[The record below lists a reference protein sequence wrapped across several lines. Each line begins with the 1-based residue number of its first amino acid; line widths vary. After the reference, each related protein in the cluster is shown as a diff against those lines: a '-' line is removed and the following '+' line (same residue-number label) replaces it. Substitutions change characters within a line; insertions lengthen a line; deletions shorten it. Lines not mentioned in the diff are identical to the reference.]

1 MNKKLQIWLPFL
13 LSITLITGML
23 LGYTMRDTM
32 PGKNFFSL
40 EKPHPLLEVLE
51 LIKNKYVDDVKLRD
65 LSDTAIAA
73 ILEKLDPHSAF
84 IPADEL
90 QNVNE
95 DIAGN
100 FFGIGVE
107 FNIIDDTIQVVNVV
121 PKGPSEK
128 AGILSG
134 DKFIK
139 VNDSMV
145 AGKKIS
151 SERIRKLL
159 RGDIDTKVSVVILRD
174 WKQKTV
180 VISRGII
187 PVSSIDASYMIDSST
202 GYIRLN
208 KFSQVTYHE
217 FMQALGLLKKQRL
230 QQLILDLRG
239 NGGGVLDEATAI
251 ADEFLDG
258 DKLITYTEGKHFPKK
273 EYRCK
278 KEGLFEKGKLVVL
291 CDEGTAS
298 ASEIL
303 IGALQDWDR
312 TTIIG
317 RRSFGKGLVQEQYD
331 LSDGSALRLTI
342 ARYFTPIGR
351 SIQRPYLNGGKAY
364 YNEIENRFHD
374 GEMVTMDSRKNDSL
388 HVFKTNKGK
397 VLYGGGGIT
406 PDIFVALDTNTKG
419 SVATKLFFK
428 GSIGTFAYT
437 FYHQNR
443 ETLKQYKLTK
453 DFAEN
458 FTLSNDGWMQFLERA
473 KKDSVAL
480 DKISLLEKKAI
491 IQRIKAGIARQIWR
505 NEGYFE
511 IMNRQDTTI
520 KTAMEYLN
528 LDIKKT
534 GKSAQR

>member
-1 MNKKLQIWLPFL
+1 MNKKLQIWLPVL

-40 EKPHPLLEVLE
+40 EKPHPLQEVLE
-51 LIKNKYVDDVKLRD
+51 LIRNKYVDDVKLRD
-65 LSDTAIAA
+65 LSDTAIEA
-73 ILEKLDPHSAF
+73 ILEKLDPHSVF
-84 IPADEL
+84 IPAEDL
-90 QNVNE
+90 QSVNE

-107 FNIIDDTIQVVNVV
+107 FNVIDDTIQVINVV

-128 AGILSG
+128 AGIFSG

-139 VNDSMV
+139 VNDSIV

-151 SERIRKLL
+151 SEMIRKLL
-159 RGDIDTKVSVVILRD
+159 RGDNNTKVTVVILRD
-174 WKQKTV
+174 WKEKTL
-180 VISRGII
+180 VINRGII
-187 PVSSIDASYMIDSST
+187 PVSSVDASYMIDSST

-217 FMQALGLLKKQRL
+217 FMKALELLKKQRL
-230 QQLILDLRG
+230 QKLILDLRG

-273 EYRCK
+273 EYRSK
-278 KEGLFEKGKLVVL
+278 KEGLFEKGKLIVL

-312 TTIIG
+312 ATIIG

-351 SIQRPYLNGGKAY
+351 SIQRPYSNGGKAY
-364 YNEIENRFHD
+364 YNEIENRFHE
-374 GEMVTMDSRKNDSL
+374 GELVTMDSLKNDSL

-406 PDIFVALDTNTKG
+406 PDIFVALDTSKT
-419 SVATKLFFK
+419 SAVSSKLFLK
-428 GSIGTFAYT
+428 GTIGTFAYI
-437 FYHQNR
+437 FFQQNR
-443 ETLKQYKLTK
+443 EMFRQYKLPK
-453 DFAEN
+453 EFADN
-458 FTLSNDGWMQFLERA
+458 YTFSD
-473 KKDSVAL
+473 
-480 DKISLLEKKAI
+480 
-491 IQRIKAGIARQIWR
+491 
-505 NEGYFE
+505 
-511 IMNRQDTTI
+511 
-520 KTAMEYLN
+520 
-528 LDIKKT
+528 
-534 GKSAQR
+534 

>member
-1 MNKKLQIWLPFL
+1 
-13 LSITLITGML
+13 
-23 LGYTMRDTM
+23 M
-32 PGKNFFSL
+32 PGQKFFSL
-40 EKPHPLLEVLE
+40 EKPHPVQEVLE
-51 LIKNKYVDDVKLRD
+51 LIRNKYVDDVKLRD
-65 LSDTAIAA
+65 LSDTAIEA
-73 ILEKLDPHSAF
+73 ILEKLDPHSVF
-84 IPADEL
+84 IPAEDL
-90 QNVNE
+90 QSVNE

-107 FNIIDDTIQVVNVV
+107 FNIIDDTIQVINVV

-139 VNDSMV
+139 VNDSIV

-151 SERIRKLL
+151 SEKIRKLF
-159 RGDIDTKVSVVILRD
+159 RGDINTKVSVVLLRD
-174 WKQKTV
+174 WKLKTV
-180 VISRGII
+180 IINRGII
-187 PVSSIDASYMIDSST
+187 PVSSIDASYMIDSIT

-217 FMQALGLLKKQRL
+217 FMQALELLKNQRL
-230 QQLILDLRG
+230 QKLILDLRG

-278 KEGLFEKGKLVVL
+278 KEGLFEKGKLIVL

-312 TTIIG
+312 ATIIG

-351 SIQRPYLNGGKAY
+351 SIQRPYTNGGKAY

-374 GEMVTMDSRKNDSL
+374 GELVTMDSLKNDSL

-406 PDIFVALDTNTKG
+406 PDIFVALDTSKIG
-419 SVATKLFFK
+419 PASAKLFLK
-428 GSIGTFAYT
+428 GTIGTFAYF
-437 FYHQNR
+437 FYLQNR
-443 ETLKQYKLTK
+443 ETLGQYKLTNE
-453 DFAEN
+453 FVEN
-458 FTLSNDGWMQFLERA
+458 FNLSDEDWIYFSERA
-473 KKDSVAL
+473 KKDSINL
-480 DKISLLEKKAI
+480 DKISILEKNAI
-491 IQRIKAGIARQIWR
+491 IQRIKAGIARHIWK

-511 IMNRQDTTI
+511 IMNKEDATV
-520 KTAMEYLN
+520 KKAMGY
-528 LDIKKT
+528 
-534 GKSAQR
+534 

>member
-1 MNKKLQIWLPFL
+1 MNKKLQIWLPVL

-23 LGYTMRDTM
+23 LGYKMRDTM
-32 PGKNFFSL
+32 PGQKFFSL
-40 EKPHPLLEVLE
+40 EKPHPLQEVLE
-51 LIKNKYVDDVKLRD
+51 LIRNKYVDDVKLRD
-65 LSDTAIAA
+65 LSDTAIEA
-73 ILEKLDPHSAF
+73 ILEKLDPHSVF
-84 IPADEL
+84 IPAEDL
-90 QNVNE
+90 QSVNE

-107 FNIIDDTIQVVNVV
+107 FNIIDDTIHVINVV

-139 VNDSMV
+139 VNDSVV

-151 SERIRKLL
+151 SEMIRKLL
-159 RGDIDTKVSVVILRD
+159 RGNNDTKVTIILLRD
-174 WKQKTV
+174 WKQKI
-180 VISRGII
+180 VIINRGII
-187 PVSSIDASYMIDSST
+187 PVSSIDASYMIDSIT

-217 FMQALGLLKKQRL
+217 FMQALELLKKQRL
-230 QQLILDLRG
+230 QKLILDLRG

-278 KEGLFEKGKLVVL
+278 KEGLFEKGKLIVL

-312 TTIIG
+312 ATIIG

-351 SIQRPYLNGGKAY
+351 SIQRPYSHGGKAY

-374 GEMVTMDSRKNDSL
+374 GELVTLDSLKNDSL
-388 HVFKTNKGK
+388 HVFKTNKGR
-397 VLYGGGGIT
+397 VLFGGGGIT
-406 PDIFVALDTNTKG
+406 PDIFVALDTSKT
-419 SVATKLFFK
+419 SFASTKLFLK
-428 GSIGTFAYT
+428 GTIGTFAYV
-437 FYHQNR
+437 FYLQNR
-443 ETLKQYKLTK
+443 ETLRQYKLTN

-458 FTLSNDGWMQFLERA
+458 FTFSNKSWMQFSDRA
-473 KKDSVAL
+473 KKDSIDL
-480 DKISLLEKKAI
+480 EKISSIEKNVI
-491 IQRIKAGIARQIWR
+491 IQRIRAAIARQIWR

-511 IMNRQDTTI
+511 VMNKQD
-520 KTAMEYLN
+520 KTVRKAVEY
-528 LDIKKT
+528 
-534 GKSAQR
+534 

>member
-1 MNKKLQIWLPFL
+1 MNKKLQVWLPLL

-23 LGYTMRDTM
+23 LGYTMRNTM

-40 EKPHPLLEVLE
+40 EKPHPLQEVLE

-73 ILEKLDPHSAF
+73 ILEKLDPHSVF

-128 AGILSG
+128 AGVLSG

-159 RGDIDTKVSVVILRD
+159 RGDINTKVSIVLLRD
-174 WKQKTV
+174 WKQKTII
-180 VISRGII
+180 ISRGII

-217 FMQALGLLKKQRL
+217 FMQALGTLKKQRL

-239 NGGGVLDEATAI
+239 NGGGVLNEATAI

-312 TTIIG
+312 TTVIG

-351 SIQRPYLNGGKAY
+351 SIQRSYSNGGKAY
-364 YNEIENRFHD
+364 YHEIENRFHD
-374 GEMVTMDSRKNDSL
+374 GEMATMDSIKNDSL
-388 HVFKTNKGK
+388 QVFKTNKGK

-406 PDIFVALDTNTKG
+406 PDIFVSLDTNTTGTTASKI
-419 SVATKLFFK
+419 FFK
-428 GSIGTFAYT
+428 GTIGTFAYN

-443 ETLKQYKLTK
+443 QTLKQYKQPK

-458 FTLSNDGWMQFLERA
+458 FTFSNDGWMQFLSRA
-473 KKDSVAL
+473 KKDSIVV
-480 DKISLLEKKAI
+480 DKISLAEKKLI
-491 IQRIKAGIARQIWR
+491 IQKIKAGIARQIWR
-505 NEGYFE
+505 NEGFFQ
-511 IMNRQDTTI
+511 IMNTQDTTV
-520 KTAMEYLN
+520 KKAMAYLN
-528 LDIKKT
+528 LYGNRKIKN
-534 GKSAQR
+534 